1 MAENDIVN
9 YVNTLQGV
17 LLARKDWLE
26 SSEMEKLKDNLRAY
40 HTSYASLYKLYL
52 KKKLIDEDPYKNES
66 KISELAV
73 PESESFAEAKRL
85 EQLSI
90 RLSDFDNQLDF
101 LANFYTLSTD
111 FLNLERVKR
120 IVGLVRYI
128 DWTNLS
134 PDNVSVMTKAVS
146 ELTNQSKAGVDTITL
161 SIIGESLNRLSKT
174 TTSIMATLK
183 DLNTYYREN
192 YKLSIRQ
199 NISQNMSAN
208 EATLDNIRKKLPS
221 AMPGTPFYKELVDEI
236 LKEDYSSSGQDLRD
250 VLLSSLMLKTEK
262 KKAAKAVIDYKSIL
276 LDGIQ
281 VIGGASKPL
290 TEIAQKLDENNAI
303 FESEKKGFIYVIK
316 ELIRQITNGEPEE
329 IIYNIE
335 YFDQT
340 KDTTVK
346 ERVNFHQFRSD
357 LDKKIKILSS
367 FMRGAAYNKI
377 AAMQEDQV
385 IGYLERNI
393 KDMQTL
399 HKTLNALDDYFKA
412 KANQNDRTKIKG
424 IKPELSALKNTFVKA
439 NQLRYDYSAQKEEDE
454 QMKRLGINREN
465 DDLPQNAA
473 AAPPQDQKKDNKAPG
488 NTGKA
493 PTNATGKTPST
504 SKAPPSNTGKAP
516 STSKASP
523 SNTGKA
529 PNTAKAPGNPI
540 SSKHAG

>member
-9 YVNTLQGV
+9 YVNTLQQV

-26 SSEMEKLKDNLRAY
+26 ASEMEKLKDNLRAY
-40 HTSYASLYKLYL
+40 HTSYASLYNIYL
-52 KKKLIDEDPYKNES
+52 KKKLINEDPYKNET

-73 PESESFAEAKRL
+73 PESEPFAEAKRL

-101 LANFYTLSTD
+101 LANFYTLSTE

-128 DWTNLS
+128 DWPGLS
-134 PDNVSVMTKAVS
+134 PDNVSIMTKAIS
-146 ELTNQSKAGVDTITL
+146 DLTNQSKAGVDTITL

-174 TTSIMATLK
+174 TTAIMATLK

-208 EATLDNIRKKLPS
+208 EATLDNIRKKIPS
-221 AMPGTPFYKELVDEI
+221 TMPGTPFYKELVDEI
-236 LKEDYSSSGQDLRD
+236 IKEDYSSSGQDLRD

-262 KKAAKAVIDYKSIL
+262 KKVTKAVIDYKSIL

-290 TEIAQKLDENNAI
+290 SEIALKLDENNAI

-329 IIYNIE
+329 IIYNME

-346 ERVNFHQFRSD
+346 ERISFHQFRGD

-367 FMRGAAYNKI
+367 FMKGAAYNKI
-377 AAMQEDQV
+377 AAMQEDQI

-399 HKTLNALDDYFKA
+399 HKTLNALDDHFKA
-412 KANQNDRTKIKG
+412 KANQNDRAKIKG

-465 DDLPQNAA
+465 DDPSQNTAPA
-473 AAPPQDQKKDNKAPG
+473 AAPPQDQKKDNKTGKAPI

-493 PTNATGKTPST
+493 PSNT
-504 SKAPPSNTGKAP
+504 SKTPSNTGKAP
-516 STSKASP
+516 S
-523 SNTGKA
+523 NTGKT
-529 PNTAKAPGNPI
+529 PSSPI
-540 SSKHAG
+540 SSKNAG